1 MGMGDDT
8 NKPLNKREVTEKLEE
23 LEKKQTASQEQMEQR
38 LLKLE
43 TNFEYLCSLYHDM
56 ETILCCWTG
65 NFNGETGKLS
75 IKDIAELSAQM
86 QALRNELYEKK
97 QESEE
102 FQRRFMA
109 EKAETD
115 KLRKK
120 QIEQEFDVQKL
131 REKLDEKNAQAEKWN
146 NELADEKKKVEALDK
161 ELIAKRTEAE
171 DLSKEFAAVKMEMQK
186 LEEKLAIEKT
196 TTEAAKTETEK
207 WQSLAKNLKADA
219 ETKRIEVESLA
230 DKLKLKQEEADHLQ
244 TEYIKIQ
251 NSIKEAYEKNKA
263 LKQEKEEAEQ
273 LFGKKK
279 RELEE
284 LKAKSEKLKEEL
296 EESSKEMERLHLV
309 INNLK
314 EEREEKIA
322 QTNALKQDLLHE
334 QNITRQFQDKFG
346 CWKEET
352 EDYKILLEAVFACD
366 SLTDMMQ
373 ECGLNKKNGPE
384 DVANLIH
391 FVNLLGDGASF
402 LPILYGYLE
411 SYKARNREAVT
422 QEEKELFSLL
432 NLYYRNIYGISCDM
446 IRYPQAGDKFEKSL
460 MKDFDNRTKIFRS
473 IECVYVPSVMR
484 DENSYLMLALVK
496 GVL

>member
-8 NKPLNKREVTEKLEE
+8 NKPLNKREVSDKLEE

-43 TNFEYLCSLYHDM
+43 SDFVYLSSLYHDM
-56 ETILCCWTG
+56 ESIICCWTG
-65 NFNGETGKLS
+65 SLNSETGMLS
-75 IKDIAELSAQM
+75 IKGVAELSAEIQT
-86 QALRNELYEKK
+86 LRNELYEKQ

-102 FQRRFMA
+102 INRNFMA
-109 EKAETD
+109 EKAETV
-115 KLRKK
+115 KLR
-120 QIEQEFDVQKL
+120 
-131 REKLDEKNAQAEKWN
+131 AQAEKWN
-146 NELADEKKKVEALDK
+146 RELAEEKKKIEALDK
-161 ELIAKRTEAE
+161 ELIAKGIEAE
-171 DLSKEFAAVKMEMQK
+171 DLSKEFTDVRKEMQR
-186 LEEKLAIEKT
+186 LEEKLVIEKT
-196 TTEAAKTETEK
+196 TTQAAITEKEK
-207 WQSLAKNLKADA
+207 WQSLVRNLK
-219 ETKRIEVESLA
+219 T
-230 DKLKLKQEEADHLQ
+230 EADHLQ
-244 TEYIKIQ
+244 TKYINIQ

-284 LKAKSEKLKEEL
+284 LKAESEKLKEEL
-296 EESSKEMERLHLV
+296 EESSKEMERLHTV
-309 INNLK
+309 INSLRD
-314 EEREEKIA
+314 EREEKIA
-322 QTNALKQDLLHE
+322 ETNALKQELLHE
-334 QNITRQFQDKFG
+334 QKITRQFEDKFG

-352 EDYKILLEAVFACD
+352 EDYKVLLEAVFACD
-366 SLTDMMQ
+366 SLTDMMK
-373 ECGLNKKNGPE
+373 ECGLSKKNGPE
-384 DVANLIH
+384 NVANLIH
-391 FVNLLGDGASF
+391 FANLLGDGNSF
-402 LPILYGYLE
+402 LPILYDYLE
-411 SYKARNREAVT
+411 SYKARKRVAVT
-422 QEEKELFSLL
+422 QEEKKLFSLL